1 MRRETELAI
10 SPRFTPVAA
19 SRRRLV
25 DEFDA
30 GFTIPPLA
38 RRILSAIM
46 DYHDNRNLNGAIRR
60 PSLLRRFRQIDWDM
74 VILVMLVAI
83 VVVVPT
89 AVAIWRYLS

>member
-1 MRRETELAI
+1 
-10 SPRFTPVAA
+10 
-19 SRRRLV
+19 
-25 DEFDA
+25 
-30 GFTIPPLA
+30 
-38 RRILSAIM
+38 M